1 MAAINNTNNLF
12 EGEIRE
18 NNIKNKELTYKEK
31 RFVEEYIACA
41 GNGTVAYCRAY
52 NRNNDP
58 TARTEAMKMLRK
70 DYIQSEIQRQTKPY
84 RLSLKQEEEIIR
96 KRLMSMIDGTD
107 KSASNSDVIRAAD
120 VINRM
125 SARYLNR
132 TTDETN
138 KNNAINDLS
147 TEEIMK
153 IINENP

>member
-1 MAAINNTNNLF
+1 MKKSNNQINTD
-12 EGEIRE
+12 
-18 NNIKNKELTYKEK
+18 KALTYKESL
-31 RFVEEYIACA
+31 FVDEYIACA
-41 GNGTVAYCRAY
+41 GNGTIAYCRAY
-52 NRNNDP
+52 KRDNDQ
-58 TARTEAMKMLRK
+58 TARTEAMNLLKK
-70 DYIQSEIQRQTKPY
+70 PEIQDEIQIRTRPY

-153 IINENP
+153 IINENS

>member
-1 MAAINNTNNLF
+1 MKKLNNQINTD
-12 EGEIRE
+12 
-18 NNIKNKELTYKEK
+18 KALTYKESL
-31 RFVEEYIACA
+31 FVDEYIACA
-41 GNGTVAYCRAY
+41 GNGTIAYCRAY
-52 NRNNDP
+52 KRDNDQ
-58 TARTEAMKMLRK
+58 TARTEAMNLLKK
-70 DYIQSEIQRQTKPY
+70 PEIQNEIQLRTRPY

>member
-1 MAAINNTNNLF
+1 MNNQINTD
-12 EGEIRE
+12 
-18 NNIKNKELTYKEK
+18 KALTYKESL
-31 RFVEEYIACA
+31 FVDEYIACA
-41 GNGTVAYCRAY
+41 GNGTIAYCRAY
-52 NRNNDP
+52 KRDNDQ
-58 TARTEAMKMLRK
+58 TARTEAMNLLKK
-70 DYIQSEIQRQTKPY
+70 PEIQNEIQLRTRPY

-147 TEEIMK
+147 TE
-153 IINENP
+153 

>member
-1 MAAINNTNNLF
+1 MNLL
-12 EGEIRE
+12 
-18 NNIKNKELTYKEK
+18 KK
-31 RFVEEYIACA
+31 
-41 GNGTVAYCRAY
+41 
-52 NRNNDP
+52 P
-58 TARTEAMKMLRK
+58 
-70 DYIQSEIQRQTKPY
+70 EIQDEIQLRTRPY

-125 SARYLNR
+125 SARYINR

>member
-1 MAAINNTNNLF
+1 MTKNNNP
-12 EGEIRE
+12 E
-18 NNIKNKELTYKEK
+18 NTDRALTYKESL
-31 RFVEEYIACA
+31 FVDEYIACA
-41 GNGTVAYCRAY
+41 GNGTIAYCRAY
-52 NRNNDP
+52 KRDNDQ
-58 TARTEAMKMLRK
+58 TARTEAMNLLKK
-70 DYIQSEIQRQTKPY
+70 PEIQHEIQLRTRPY

-153 IINENP
+153 IINENH